1 MGASPPC
8 RTLPGRGKGVLANH
22 RIEDPRIPPI
32 LTSTIQ
38 ESPRKSRGTRRS
50 TSELPQTT
58 SGIEC
63 GGHSNTPWVPT
74 KPSRNQ
80 CPSHPRKAAS
90 CGRNPHG
97 LSFGHLWSGHDHANS
112 RGVHLQDVPSR
123 SVTRMDQLDNDDDI
137 YSYIYIYTGPKHLSI
152 NLQTRSYK
160 ITIQNNQ
167 AITNTMQDTSSHCHH
182 RSSKMSNARG
192 NPGHAVGTTAIA
204 WRGSMVWQGFRRRWL
219 GPDPAVGH
227 AVCCAVRCKMKGNCW
242 VTVQIEDIVHRR
254 LKEYMRIYIYTQC

>member
-137 YSYIYIYTGPKHLSI
+137 YSYIYIPDPNIYPSI
-152 NLQTRSYK
+152 YKQDHTRSQSEK
-160 ITIQNNQ
+160 IKQSQTPCRTLRPT
-167 AITNTMQDTSSHCHH
+167 A
-182 RSSKMSNARG
+182 
-192 NPGHAVGTTAIA
+192 TTDRPKCPMPVEIL
-204 WRGSMVWQGFRRRWL
+204 GMRWAQ
-219 GPDPAVGH
+219 PP
-227 AVCCAVRCKMKGNCW
+227 
-242 VTVQIEDIVHRR
+242 
-254 LKEYMRIYIYTQC
+254 